1 MLRVISARRSTKAAP
16 RKRGRGK
23 RGMRGRGAIWDWVKS
38 TAGKVNSYLR
48 ENKVLSKVGDA
59 LIGIVP
65 PQYQTAANL
74 GLQGVKLAGYGRR
87 RKTGRGYRLAGGALR
102 LAGARYM

>member
-1 MLRVISARRSTKAAP
+1 MLRVISTTRRSAKAP

-23 RGMRGRGAIWDWVKS
+23 RGMRGKGVLDWLKK
-38 TAGKVNSYLR
+38 AGSSVHSWFKD
-48 ENKVLSKVGDA
+48 NKVLSKVGDA

-65 PQYQTAANL
+65 PQYRTAANL

-87 RKTGRGYRLAGGALR
+87 RRTGRGYRLAGGALR
-102 LAGARYM
+102 LAGLR